1 MKTLKDFLKPF
12 PQMWVPTAE
21 EHELA
26 TLLNAADSTLVKPDS
41 VTRKDSVVMEQI
53 SPDPMHERSND
64 VKCLKKI
71 FTSRKVEKN
80 NGTEDLVA
88 AAVYASGLVP
98 ANTAPVLSM
107 GRFTR
112 EEATAVA
119 AYYRNVFIEDDQGQ
133 HFRLVV
139 RDIND
144 GSLIWRNWNFE
155 SGAGSALNTYIE
167 RYGVKQQ

>member
-1 MKTLKDFLKPF
+1 MKKLKDFLNPA

-21 EHELA
+21 ERELA
-26 TLLNAADSTLVKPDS
+26 ERLNAAGSARVNP
-41 VTRKDSVVMEQI
+41 
-53 SPDPMHERSND
+53 
-64 VKCLKKI
+64 
-71 FTSRKVEKN
+71 
-80 NGTEDLVA
+80 
-88 AAVYASGLVP
+88 
-98 ANTAPVLSM
+98 APVLSM

-119 AYYRNVFIEDDQGQ
+119 AWYRNVFIEDDQIQ

>member
-1 MKTLKDFLKPF
+1 MKTLKDFLNPS

-26 TLLNAADSTLVKPDS
+26 TLLNAT
-41 VTRKDSVVMEQI
+41 
-53 SPDPMHERSND
+53 DPAQVN
-64 VKCLKKI
+64 
-71 FTSRKVEKN
+71 
-80 NGTEDLVA
+80 
-88 AAVYASGLVP
+88 P
-98 ANTAPVLSM
+98 APVLSM

-119 AYYRNVFIEDDQGQ
+119 AYYRNVFIEDDQIQ

-139 RDIND
+139 RDIHD
-144 GSLIWRNWNFE
+144 GSLIWRAWNFE
-155 SGAGSALNTYIE
+155 TGAGSALNTFIE

>member
-1 MKTLKDFLKPF
+1 MKALKDFLNPF

-21 EHELA
+21 ERELA
-26 TLLNAADSTLVKPDS
+26 ALLNAADSTLVKP
-41 VTRKDSVVMEQI
+41 
-53 SPDPMHERSND
+53 
-64 VKCLKKI
+64 
-71 FTSRKVEKN
+71 
-80 NGTEDLVA
+80 
-88 AAVYASGLVP
+88 
-98 ANTAPVLSM
+98 APVLSM

-119 AYYRNVFIEDDQGQ
+119 AYYRNVFIEDDQIQ